1 MNEKILYCSEPA
13 VDPDLSEPA
22 GEPDLRDFSMSNEL
36 QKLQD
41 NEAVSIGSESV
52 GSQFVVIL
60 EAPPLSDAGSDSG
73 KMGFRDDDWARR
85 CCPSMVEQRISDE
98 MDEQRISDEEM
109 RDRYESL
116 IRRNK
121 IPRVTSSGKFFLV

>member
-41 NEAVSIGSESV
+41 NEAVSIGSESL
-52 GSQFVVIL
+52 GSQFVVIS
-60 EAPPLSDAGSDSG
+60 EAPPLADGSDAG
-73 KMGFRDDDWARR
+73 KMRFRDEDWARR
-85 CCPSMVEQRISDE
+85 CCPIMVEQRIRDE
-98 MDEQRISDEEM
+98 IAEERIS
-109 RDRYESL
+109 YESQ

-121 IPRVTSSGKFFLV
+121 IARLTSPGKFFLV